1 MKLRVVE
8 EVATIFQKDK
18 EDKSMNL
25 GFLREEDMSLSVVFR
40 LLSVARVGR
49 YEEREGIAG
58 ERRERISEI
67 HYSMDIRMLIRYTR
81 SLWTAGL
88 LLN

>member
-1 MKLRVVE
+1 LKLRVVE

-40 LLSVARVGR
+40 LLSVAGVRR

>member
-1 MKLRVVE
+1 VVE

-40 LLSVARVGR
+40 LLSVAGVRR

>member
-1 MKLRVVE
+1 MVE

-40 LLSVARVGR
+40 LLSVAGVRR

>member
-1 MKLRVVE
+1 VVE

-40 LLSVARVGR
+40 LLSVAGVRR
-49 YEEREGIAG
+49 YEEREGIAV

>member
-40 LLSVARVGR
+40 LLSVAGVRR

>member
-1 MKLRVVE
+1 
-8 EVATIFQKDK
+8 
-18 EDKSMNL
+18 
-25 GFLREEDMSLSVVFR
+25 MSLSVVFR
-40 LLSVARVGR
+40 LLYVAGVRR

-67 HYSMDIRMLIRYTR
+67 YYSMDMRMEIRYTR
-81 SLWTAGL
+81 SMWTTGL

>member
-1 MKLRVVE
+1 
-8 EVATIFQKDK
+8 
-18 EDKSMNL
+18 
-25 GFLREEDMSLSVVFR
+25 MSLSVVFR
-40 LLSVARVGR
+40 LLYVAGVGR

-67 HYSMDIRMLIRYTR
+67 YYSMDMRMEIRYTR
-81 SLWTAGL
+81 SMWTTGL

>member
-1 MKLRVVE
+1 MVE
-8 EVATIFQKDK
+8 EVATIFRKDK

-40 LLSVARVGR
+40 LLSVAGVRR